1 MADAPTPKPRIQWDE
16 ETIALHDLD
25 RGTRMKINEPNT
37 PYHYYEAEEDH
48 GSAIPAVMTDVTL
61 QLHNADPV
69 HAGPSKPASLAPISP
84 ARSASNGSEL
94 KWDEL
99 ETKLKVQEKRSE
111 WDSDS
116 DSASPKKKDF
126 SKKRKQHYNEY
137 EMMKQWR
144 QQHQD
149 DGDDDEE

>member
-1 MADAPTPKPRIQWDE
+1 MSEGPKRITWDE

-48 GSAIPAVMTDVTL
+48 GSGIPVAMTDVHV
-61 QLHNADPV
+61 QMHNAAHPEPPKPHPIFPV
-69 HAGPSKPASLAPISP
+69 SP
-84 ARSASNGSEL
+84 ARSASNGNEL

-99 ETKLKVQEKRSE
+99 ESKLKDQEKRSE
-111 WDSDS
+111 WDTDS
-116 DSASPKKKDF
+116 DTEEKVDKEF
-126 SKKRKQHYNEY
+126 TKKRKQHYNEY

-144 QQHQD
+144 MQHK
-149 DGDDDEE
+149 DDDEEAEE